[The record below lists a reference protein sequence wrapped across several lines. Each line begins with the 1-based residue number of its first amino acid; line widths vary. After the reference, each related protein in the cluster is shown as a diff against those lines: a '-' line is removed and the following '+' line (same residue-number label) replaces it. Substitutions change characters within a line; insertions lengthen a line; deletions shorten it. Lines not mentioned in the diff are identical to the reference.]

1 MNDGIKNY
9 GQIIIRHENLFLG
22 HSKIHKIF
30 CNKIP
35 AFWIE
40 PKIRN
45 VKISII
51 LIYFLS
57 KKIGS
62 RYLYIYSGHLS
73 FFYWPNQ
80 NRRQKII
87 YISITRIFPI
97 PEMLLEK
104 KCQVREYFMIHFYSN
119 QQHDQQIISS
129 AFKAKLYTI

>member
-9 GQIIIRHENLFLG
+9 GQNHNSPWKPFFEPWQNTQNM
-22 HSKIHKIF
+22 KKEF
-30 CNKIP
+30 CIEIP

-73 FFYWPNQ
+73 FFLLT
-80 NRRQKII
+80 K
-87 YISITRIFPI
+87 
-97 PEMLLEK
+97 PEW
-104 KCQVREYFMIHFYSN
+104 
-119 QQHDQQIISS
+119 
-129 AFKAKLYTI
+129 KAKNNLYFYYTNFSYTGNAFGKKMPSAWIFHDPFLFQSTTWPADNIECI